1 MVNWLRDERSFW
13 TRSALILGGVAAL
26 KGLALPGAWP
36 LTAAEL
42 DYSQG
47 FVKRGLLGWVY
58 GQLGL
63 RQQVGL
69 SVAFF
74 LQLLILLILL
84 AIWARRTGIEARL
97 TPVLTMFAGSYATT
111 FLFHMVGYSDIL
123 NASLLV
129 CLLLIRRA
137 GWRFAAALPLGVA
150 GLLVH
155 ENFLLL
161 FAPVL
166 LLSFWLDGDGGDS
179 GLPRAR
185 WYGAALALALAAA
198 AAAIL
203 LHPRPDVARVDA
215 LADIAWHADFP
226 MREDYY
232 MILTSDAWDN
242 LKWMVEVGWHRYS
255 WLSTQVVGL
264 CVFVPT
270 MIVLM
275 RSCLGIVRAARAGRW
290 TRRLV
295 WVAALS
301 PLLLNAIAL
310 DAMRWDMW
318 IVIDA
323 FLILGLL
330 SRRWPGAVIGVDD
343 EGRNVIVLVLALSM
357 ASGWGL
363 FGKSTINPYPFFPRA
378 LGETIRKHDGELLGF

>member
-1 MVNWLRDERSFW
+1 MANWLKDERRFW
-13 TRSALILGGVAAL
+13 TTSALLLGAVAAL
-26 KGLALPGAWP
+26 KGLHLPGAWP

-58 GQLGL
+58 GHLGL
-63 RQQVGL
+63 RQHAGL

-74 LQLLILLILL
+74 LQLLALLLLL
-84 AIWARRTGIEARL
+84 AVWARRTGIQARL
-97 TPVLTMFAGSYATT
+97 TPVLTLFAASYATT

-129 CLLLIRRA
+129 CMLLIRRV
-137 GWRFAAALPLGVA
+137 GWRLAVALPLCVA

-161 FAPVL
+161 FAPVI
-166 LLSFWLDGDGGDS
+166 LLSFWLDGEGYEHGI
-179 GLPRAR
+179 PRAW
-185 WYGAALALALAAA
+185 WYGAALAVTLATAAA
-198 AAAIL
+198 VIF
-203 LHPRPDVARVDA
+203 LHPQPDGARVDA

-232 MILTSDAWDN
+232 QILTSSIGSN
-242 LKWMVEVGWHRYS
+242 LKWMLEVGWHRYS
-255 WLSTQVVGL
+255 WLSAQVVGL
-264 CVFVPT
+264 FVFLPT
-270 MIVLM
+270 VVVLM
-275 RSCLGIVRAARAGRW
+275 HSCRGILNTARANRW

-301 PLLLNAIAL
+301 PLLLNVIGL
-310 DAMRWDMW
+310 DGMRWDMW
-318 IVIDA
+318 VVIDS
-323 FLILGLL
+323 FLVLGLL
-330 SRRWPGAVIGVDD
+330 LRRWPGAVTEVDH
-343 EGRNVIVLVLALSM
+343 EGRNVIILVLALSM

-363 FGKSTINPYPFFPRA
+363 FEKNTINPYPFFPRA
-378 LGETIRKHDGELLGF
+378 LRDAIQKHDGDVPGF